1 MNEIFF
7 SPRYGIEVPK
17 PEELS
22 SLDYIIQKRKD
33 FL

>member
-1 MNEIFF
+1 MNEIF
-7 SPRYGIEVPK
+7 SPVYGMEVPK
-17 PEELS
+17 PGGLS